1 MRFQGLDVKLKES
14 AASVL
19 PIVAMVSFLC
29 FGFIPVTADIMLS
42 FALGALLLIFGLGLF
57 SYGAENSMT
66 RIGTGIGAKLTA
78 SRNIRKILAVSF
90 LLGVVITVA
99 EPDLTVLSDNVPHI
113 NSVVLILTVAAGV
126 GLFLL
131 LSMVRILYG
140 IPLKWFLIAAYLLV
154 FLLAA
159 ISDRDYLSV
168 AFDSGG
174 VTTGPMTSPFIMAL
188 GIGVASIRSDRKA
201 EEDSFGLVALCSIG
215 PILAVLILS
224 FFYRGESGEIAS
236 GAIRSYTTTVEIGRE
251 YLSSLPSYMKEVAL
265 SLAPIFVFF
274 LVFQIVSLRLHRI
287 PLMNILR
294 GILCTYIGL
303 VIFLTGVG
311 IGFSPLGLRLGKAV
325 ASLPETFLIG
335 LAALMGWFIVAAE
348 PAVHILTKQVEEI
361 SAGTVSAK
369 AMQTALSIA
378 IALAAGISMLRA
390 TQGIPI
396 LCFLVPGYVF
406 SLILSLIV
414 PPIFTAISFDA
425 GGVASGPMTTAFLLP
440 FAMGACEAAGG
451 NLMTDAFGTVA
462 MVAMFPL
469 ITVQLMGV
477 VFLLRSRKQ
486 TPATQTSYADTE
498 IIELWESGS
507 GNLQEAI

>member
-78 SRNIRKILAVSF
+78 SRNIRKILIVSF

-174 VTTGPMTSPFIMAL
+174 VTT
-188 GIGVASIRSDRKA
+188 
-201 EEDSFGLVALCSIG
+201 
-215 PILAVLILS
+215 
-224 FFYRGESGEIAS
+224 
-236 GAIRSYTTTVEIGRE
+236 
-251 YLSSLPSYMKEVAL
+251 
-265 SLAPIFVFF
+265 
-274 LVFQIVSLRLHRI
+274 
-287 PLMNILR
+287 
-294 GILCTYIGL
+294 
-303 VIFLTGVG
+303 
-311 IGFSPLGLRLGKAV
+311 
-325 ASLPETFLIG
+325 
-335 LAALMGWFIVAAE
+335 
-348 PAVHILTKQVEEI
+348 
-361 SAGTVSAK
+361 
-369 AMQTALSIA
+369 
-378 IALAAGISMLRA
+378 
-390 TQGIPI
+390 
-396 LCFLVPGYVF
+396 
-406 SLILSLIV
+406 
-414 PPIFTAISFDA
+414 
-425 GGVASGPMTTAFLLP
+425 AFLLP